1 MEQKIYGLPEGMN
14 DKKTS
19 FCPGCSHMAAYRTI
33 VESLNE
39 LNERD
44 NAVIVRPI
52 GCSLNA
58 DYSFDIHAIQSM
70 HGRASAVATG
80 VARMHPEKTVLAY
93 QGDGDAH
100 SIGIAECLYA
110 ANRGEK
116 MTCIVINNSVYG
128 MTGGQMSGT
137 TLLGQRTTTGI
148 REFDNQG
155 APIHVAE
162 MIAQLEA
169 PGYVAR
175 AALYTPKD
183 IMQAKKFMVKALRCQ
198 KELGKYSYIE
208 LLSFCPTNWGVK
220 PVDCIKYAQENVL
233 PVYPV
238 GELKTC
244 F

>member
-1 MEQKIYGLPEGMN
+1 MEMIYGLPEGMN
-14 DKKTS
+14 DLKTE
-19 FCPGCSHMAAYRTI
+19 FCPGCTHMTAYRTI
-33 VESLNE
+33 VEALNE
-39 LNERD
+39 LGERD
-44 NAVIVRPI
+44 NTIFCRPI

-58 DYSFDIHAIQSM
+58 DRSFDIHTIQCM
-70 HGRASAVATG
+70 HGRASAVAVG
-80 VARMHPEKTVLAY
+80 VSRMHPEKTVMAY

-116 MTCIVINNSVYG
+116 MTVVVINNSIYG

-137 TLLGQRTTTGI
+137 TLLGMKSTTGT
-148 REFDNQG
+148 RTFETDG

-162 MIAQLEA
+162 MIAQLDA

-183 IMQAKKFMVKALRCQ
+183 IIKAKQYMIKALRAQ

-220 PVDCIKYAQENVL
+220 PVDCIKYAQENIL
-233 PVYPV
+233 PVFPV
-238 GELKTC
+238 GELKSC